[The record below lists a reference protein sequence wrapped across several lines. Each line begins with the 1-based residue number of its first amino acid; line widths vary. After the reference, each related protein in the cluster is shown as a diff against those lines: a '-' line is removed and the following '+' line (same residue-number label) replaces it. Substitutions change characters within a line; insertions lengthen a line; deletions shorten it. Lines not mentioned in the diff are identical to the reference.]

1 MKKIKYFVY
10 MFLAFAIISTPITAK
25 ADIGPKPSVV
35 IKFEGLEQEE
45 YYVTLLSEKDSTGPW
60 SAGNDYYDY
69 MGDKSA
75 FDKFCEYIDADGF
88 YFISF
93 MEECSDDDTFEW
105 TYYPP
110 NKFKILFYF
119 PEYDEFYCDENFYER
134 YAFDSYFTVEVK
146 RAETQAITTVTEKSY
161 DFTWE
166 IVSLIAR
173 VILTIAV
180 EIAIAA
186 LIFYRGNKKALRV
199 IVVSN
204 IITQVILNVLL
215 NVFNYRDG
223 HYAFVFHYI
232 WMEIVVFIL
241 EGIIYSKAIGQVNA
255 ENEKRNHPYLYAAVA
270 NFASLLV
277 GIWIAKVIP
286 GIF

>member
-1 MKKIKYFVY
+1 MKKIKYITY
-10 MFLAFAIISTPITAK
+10 MLLAFILIFTPITAQ

-35 IKFEGLEQEE
+35 IEFEGLEQEE

-75 FDKFCEYIDADGF
+75 FDKFCEYEDSDGY
-88 YFISF
+88 YFLSF
-93 MEECSDDDTFEW
+93 MEDCSDDDTFEW

-110 NKFKILFYF
+110 NKFKILIYF
-119 PEYDEFYCDENFYER
+119 PEYGEFYCDENFYER
-134 YAFDSYFTVEVK
+134 YAFDSYFTVAVNGI
-146 RAETQAITTVTEKSY
+146 ETQHVTTNTEKAY

-173 VILTIAV
+173 VVLTILV
-180 EIAIAA
+180 EFAIAA
-186 LIFYRGNKKALRV
+186 LFFYRGNKKALQIIV
-199 IVVSN
+199 ISN
-204 IITQVILNVLL
+204 IFTQVILNVLL
-215 NVFNYRDG
+215 NVFNYQDG

-232 WMEIVVFIL
+232 WMEIVVFVL
-241 EGIIYSKAIGQVNA
+241 EGAIYRKAIGQANA
-255 ENEKRNHPYLYAAVA
+255 ENGKRNHPYLYAAVA
-270 NFASLLV
+270 NLGSLIV
-277 GIWIAKVIP
+277 GIWIAKLIP